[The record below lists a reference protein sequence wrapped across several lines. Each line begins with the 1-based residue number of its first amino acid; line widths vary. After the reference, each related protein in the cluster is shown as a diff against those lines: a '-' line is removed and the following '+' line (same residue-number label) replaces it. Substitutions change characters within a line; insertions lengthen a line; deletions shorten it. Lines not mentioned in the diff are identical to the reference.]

1 MAALA
6 AAAAVVS
13 QEADAEFQIY
23 AVDGYYFESSRKEPV
38 CFSTLP
44 LRFGDAAAAVPE
56 GNKRLFLRGFAG
68 RRPRVCKRVVAWRL
82 ELDGEQPEFFVLL
95 SADSGGW
102 LRLAKARKLYERTA
116 RTVLMT
122 AQALHFLRR
131 NPDGPET
138 ALWIHLRQ
146 AFGRFWPRPSEH
158 DFRNQTSLSL
168 MTQFAATDPV
178 LANSETLR
186 AFVERISTKVGGAD
200 IIDIADEYF
209 FHAKDNYK
217 FVCFSTLPLRFRAA
231 AAADVPEGNRALY
244 LVGCTDGGLR
254 LHKEVVAWRLE
265 LDGEQPRF
273 LVLAPADGGGW
284 LRLAKARNIYER
296 TARTVLMTAQMLHF
310 LRRNPDGPETAL
322 WIHLRQVFGNFR
334 PSPSEDDLWNQT
346 SLSLMRQ
353 FAATDPVLADSE
365 ALRAFIERIS
375 TTVGGADI
383 IGIADEYSFRAK
395 DNYEL
400 VCFSSLPLRF
410 GAAAAD
416 VPEGNKALYLSGFT
430 AGGLKLLKQV
440 VAWRLEL
447 DGEQPRFLVLT
458 PAYGGGWLCLANA
471 WNMYKRT
478 AKTVLMT
485 AQMLHFLRRN
495 PDGPEIA
502 LWIHLHQVFGKFW
515 SMPSEDDFRNQTSL
529 SLMRQ
534 FASMDPVLANS
545 EALRAFVERI
555 STETLLTSLTTV
567 RS

>member
-1 MAALA
+1 
-6 AAAAVVS
+6 
-13 QEADAEFQIY
+13 
-23 AVDGYYFESSRKEPV
+23 
-38 CFSTLP
+38 
-44 LRFGDAAAAVPE
+44 
-56 GNKRLFLRGFAG
+56 
-68 RRPRVCKRVVAWRL
+68 
-82 ELDGEQPEFFVLL
+82 
-95 SADSGGW
+95 
-102 LRLAKARKLYERTA
+102 
-116 RTVLMT
+116 MT
-122 AQALHFLRR
+122 AQVLHFLRR

-186 AFVERISTKVGGAD
+186 AFVERISTEVGGAD

-209 FHAKDNYK
+209 FYAKDNYK
-217 FVCFSTLPLRFRAA
+217 SVCFSTLPLRFRAA

-244 LVGCTDGGLR
+244 LAGCTDGGLR

-284 LRLAKARNIYER
+284 LHLAKARSIYER
-296 TARTVLMTAQMLHF
+296 TTRTVLMTAQMLHF

-322 WIHLRQVFGNFR
+322 WIHLRQVFGNFQ

-346 SLSLMRQ
+346 SLSLMRR

-365 ALRAFIERIS
+365 
-375 TTVGGADI
+375 
-383 IGIADEYSFRAK
+383 

-400 VCFSSLPLRF
+400 VCFSTLPLRF

-416 VPEGNKALYLSGFT
+416 VPEGSKALYLSGFT

-502 LWIHLHQVFGKFW
+502 LWIHLHQVFRKFW

-555 STETLLTSLTTV
+555 STEV
-567 RS
+567 GGGADIVDIVGGADIVDIADDGAVVNEIFVEDAPF